1 VVDFVLVN
9 LVVLQFEC
17 LPLRSSVESPLRCLK
32 TCNEEKAKNDTN
44 EEEDQETQEDSQ
56 ETTVGDSQ
64 QTVVEEENNDD
75 GKSQTG
81 GEERGQ
87 QHQPTNGLRLKNKRR
102 RENAKKRK
110 RGENASVEQR
120 KEAENNGELEQQ
132 RREASRAKR
141 PNFPLLKSRY
151 IGGSTCEGEKRRLAP
166 PPSADWRHGGSSLAP
181 QGQLPL
187 FTKTALRIELANRRP
202 SGLSFRLMAHL
213 PYV

>member
-120 KEAENNGELEQQ
+120 KEAQIMSVHTGTLIIPCQTPARGAAAPARGHSVQFNTL
-132 RREASRAKR
+132 
-141 PNFPLLKSRY
+141 
-151 IGGSTCEGEKRRLAP
+151 RRL
-166 PPSADWRHGGSSLAP
+166 W
-181 QGQLPL
+181 
-187 FTKTALRIELANRRP
+187 
-202 SGLSFRLMAHL
+202 
-213 PYV
+213 